1 MRVVNINSKDVRW
14 MTLAY
19 IPQVEAKF
27 VETRKGQEVR
37 SELLQRI
44 LYIVFRRSV
53 LASHRGA
60 WLNLPGAGRVLVSPR
75 ALLFVCDQ
83 PKERAVMCLKSTGGN
98 IPCTPCMVEREDSCS
113 ACGADA
119 PSRDVDE
126 TVRAQLKNS
135 TMGSFRGAAA
145 RRAEVELEHSLN
157 SVVPAMNAWAG
168 LGNGPRML
176 YRFPRFDR
184 LHVSD
189 VGGGGS
195 ASGMI
200 EVGHA

>member
-1 MRVVNINSKDVRW
+1 
-14 MTLAY
+14 MTLAD

-44 LYIVFRRSV
+44 LRIVFRRSV
-53 LASHRGA
+53 LASHRDA
-60 WLNLPGAGRVLVSPR
+60 CLNLPGGGRVLVSPR
-75 ALLFVCDQ
+75 AFLYVCDQ
-83 PKERAVMCLKSTGGN
+83 PEERAVMCLKDTCC
-98 IPCTPCMVEREDSCS
+98 IFPCTPCMVEREDSCS
-113 ACGADA
+113 ASGADA

-126 TVRAQLKNS
+126 TVQAQLKNA

-145 RRAEVELEHSLN
+145 RRAEVELKHSLN
-157 SVVPAMNAWAG
+157 SMVPAMAAWAS

-176 YRFPRFDR
+176 YRFPGFDR

-189 VGGGGS
+189 GEGGGS
-195 ASGMI
+195 G
-200 EVGHA
+200 